1 MKFLTKEVRLA
12 LTAIVA
18 MILVFLGINF
28 LKGINVFQATNSYYV
43 QFRNING
50 LTISN
55 PVFANGYPVGIVRT
69 IEYDY
74 SRTDN
79 VIVGIE
85 LQDEMRMPQG
95 TRAELV
101 TELMGGVKMNLIL
114 EKNPTQFVEQ
124 GDTIQGGMHK
134 GSLNKMEAM
143 IPVVE
148 QILPKLDSIMGNLNR
163 VLADT
168 ALTTTLHNVA
178 TMSGELAE
186 TSKSLNRMMK
196 KDVPALVANLKEVSD
211 NVNKITADVAEAD
224 LSATIEQVNATL
236 QKVKSFSKQL
246 DDMGYT
252 LNRKMNSKDNTLG
265 LLLNDRSVFDN
276 LNSTISHADSLMI
289 DLKAHPKRYVHFSI
303 FGRKD
308 K

>member
-1 MKFLTKEVRLA
+1 
-12 LTAIVA
+12 
-18 MILVFLGINF
+18 
-28 LKGINVFQATNSYYV
+28 
-43 QFRNING
+43 
-50 LTISN
+50 
-55 PVFANGYPVGIVRT
+55 
-69 IEYDY
+69 
-74 SRTDN
+74 
-79 VIVGIE
+79 
-85 LQDEMRMPQG
+85 
-95 TRAELV
+95 
-101 TELMGGVKMNLIL
+101 
-114 EKNPTQFVEQ
+114 
-124 GDTIQGGMHK
+124 
-134 GSLNKMEAM
+134 MEAM

>member
-1 MKFLTKEVRLA
+1 
-12 LTAIVA
+12 
-18 MILVFLGINF
+18 
-28 LKGINVFQATNSYYV
+28 
-43 QFRNING
+43 
-50 LTISN
+50 
-55 PVFANGYPVGIVRT
+55 
-69 IEYDY
+69 
-74 SRTDN
+74 
-79 VIVGIE
+79 
-85 LQDEMRMPQG
+85 
-95 TRAELV
+95 
-101 TELMGGVKMNLIL
+101 
-114 EKNPTQFVEQ
+114 
-124 GDTIQGGMHK
+124 
-134 GSLNKMEAM
+134 
-143 IPVVE
+143 
-148 QILPKLDSIMGNLNR
+148 
-163 VLADT
+163 
-168 ALTTTLHNVA
+168 
-178 TMSGELAE
+178 MSGELAE